1 MTIHQAD
8 SISIW
13 FFGFFLVLWICVG
26 LLLMF
31 DANYNLSNIK
41 RDINDLL
48 DTIFLGKRII
58 AKINGTWCIARGFI
72 RKKEKS
78 AIVTFGERSPN
89 IHYTLSYY
97 EWFTIDSDLTAR
109 ELENKVISL
118 NIKEL
123 KAKHPRPD
131 DFERER
137 RMNDRDAYSVAM
149 RHYLRDMRE
158 QLDELD

>member
-1 MTIHQAD
+1 MTIHQTD
-8 SISIW
+8 
-13 FFGFFLVLWICVG
+13 
-26 LLLMF
+26 
-31 DANYNLSNIK
+31 NLSLWFCFGIFLTSWVCIGALLTFNVNYDILNIK
-41 RDINDLL
+41 RDIIRLF
-48 DTIFLGKRII
+48 DTIFLGKRMF

-72 RKKEKS
+72 NKKKKF
-78 AIVTFGERSPN
+78 ATATFGPEN
-89 IHYTLSYY
+89 THYTLDYY
-97 EWFTIDSDLTAR
+97 EWHTIDSSLAEW

-149 RHYLRDMRE
+149 RHYLRDMEER
-158 QLDELD
+158 LDELD